1 MDNSLL
7 IMKGIVKEFP
17 GVIALQNVDFDINK
31 GEVVAV
37 IGENGAGKSTL
48 IKIIAGAYTPT
59 KGEIYFEGKKVEKQ
73 SPQAA
78 ISRGIAVIYQELNYL
93 NYLSIAENIFL
104 GHLPK
109 KGIELTGNFKEKAWR
124 FRSRLIGSS

>member
-1 MDNSLL
+1 
-7 IMKGIVKEFP
+7 MKGIVKEFP

-59 KGEIYFEGKKVEKQ
+59 KGEIFLKGRKLKDNLHKLQ
-73 SPQAA
+73 FP
-78 ISRGIAVIYQELNYL
+78 GELL
-93 NYLSIAENIFL
+93 
-104 GHLPK
+104 
-109 KGIELTGNFKEKAWR
+109 
-124 FRSRLIGSS
+124 